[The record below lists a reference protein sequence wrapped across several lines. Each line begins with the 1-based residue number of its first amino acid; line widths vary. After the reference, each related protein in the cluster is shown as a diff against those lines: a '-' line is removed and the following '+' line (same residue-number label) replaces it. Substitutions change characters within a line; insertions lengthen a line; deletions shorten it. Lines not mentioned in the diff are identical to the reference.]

1 MTRKLFDFSRDSAG
15 VATVELAL
23 VLPIL
28 LSVFLGAYSIWDAAS
43 RRQNLN
49 AALDVGEQYYINGGS
64 NDDAASQ
71 AIQGAWQYRPNNS
84 SISLTRACQCGTVA
98 QACSTLCSGS
108 IAPSAYVTMR
118 LTAVDQTAMISPNMA
133 ASRVVR
139 VR

>member
-1 MTRKLFDFSRDSAG
+1 MIRKQSDFARDARG

-28 LSVFLGAYSIWDAAS
+28 LGVFLGAYSVWDAAS
-43 RRQNLN
+43 RQQNLS
-49 AALDVGEQYYINGGS
+49 AALDAGEQYYINGGS
-64 NDDAASQ
+64 NDSMATQ

-84 SISLTRACQCGTVA
+84 SVSLTRACQCGNAA
-98 QACSTLCSGS
+98 QSCSTLCSGN

-118 LTAVDQTAMISPNMA
+118 LTAVDQTAMISPNLA